1 MALCPLLLHVQT
13 PAKADALEKHLNN
26 HPDQKFANY
35 ITQGLTH
42 GFRIGYRYKESTLK
56 QNKGNMSIDNPQVVS
71 DYIAEDL
78 TANRLIE
85 FSVEE
90 AESLGIHCSLI
101 GIIPKKNKP
110 RKWRLIVDPVA

>member
-1 MALCPLLLHVQT
+1 M
-13 PAKADALEKHLNN
+13 DALEKYLNN
-26 HPDQKFANY
+26 HPDQEFASY
-35 ITQGLTH
+35 ITQGLKH

-56 QNKGNMSIDNPQVVS
+56 QNKGNMSIDNLQVVS
-71 DYIAEDL
+71 DYVVEEL

-90 AESLGIHCSLI
+90 AESLGIHCSPK

-110 RKWRLIVDPVA
+110 GKWRLIVGGSLLTHRC